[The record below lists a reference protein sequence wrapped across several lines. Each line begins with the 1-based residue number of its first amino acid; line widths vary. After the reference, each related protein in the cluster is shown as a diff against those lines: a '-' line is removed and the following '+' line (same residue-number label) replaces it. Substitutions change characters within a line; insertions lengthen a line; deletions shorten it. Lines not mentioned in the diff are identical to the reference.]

1 MFKKFQSDLLI
12 KNPLIWNTRVIP
24 FTILLLVFNLIF
36 FLVGY
41 NHGMIDFQTRQ
52 EYYYDFAEPIV
63 IIFSLLTSLLVFISW
78 ALFYFK
84 NNAFKSFYPKN
95 SNSIFKEWLLILLI
109 CLLNVAYI
117 PTYFYAKDFRA
128 RNYFEKSELE
138 RRCEVITKSSI
149 FLDGAFQE
157 EYYIDVKDEQGEWQ
171 RIRRDSFDYN
181 NRKYSLKSLINK
193 GFTSFSITDS
203 KNDSLK
209 VDQVKKWMAN
219 NQQDSI
225 KNLMADYFKI
235 INEHKLKS
243 NINAEKWFNLVY
255 DYPEFTNYARIG
267 KRNTVENFYLNDY
280 NSETVTEVIAY
291 NDTLVNDESNEEVFD
306 SLSFTVKFEDGY
318 KNLYYKYYLNSKSM
332 EYSYDEISRVWT
344 NPTVDFGF
352 VIAFFY
358 FAFSFSFLFFTFK
371 ITSGR
376 SWLIS
381 IITTITLG
389 IILGILFS
397 LRITTTARFGIVIA
411 IIIAL
416 LTYFILILKN
426 KQTKKISA
434 IVLNLLVWYLP
445 SLLITIYFFTI
456 EILKIRQGYYDV
468 DYDERTYENFPLIE
482 NLESF
487 VLPFLTINLIIVI
500 IYMFFISK
508 FIRKWKGIPES

>member
-24 FTILLLVFNLIF
+24 FTVILLFFNLIF

-109 CLLNVAYI
+109 CVLNLAYI

-128 RNYFEKSELE
+128 RNYFEKSELQ

-171 RIRRDSFDYN
+171 RIRRDSFEYN

-193 GFTSFSITDS
+193 GHLSFPIPDY
-203 KNDSLK
+203 KKDSLNS
-209 VDQVKKWMAN
+209 DQVKKWMVN
-219 NQQDSI
+219 DQQDSI
-225 KNLMADYFKI
+225 KNLMADFFKI
-235 INEHKLKS
+235 VNEHKLKS

-255 DYPEFTNYARIG
+255 DYPEFTDYARIG
-267 KRNTVENFYLNDY
+267 MKNSIEEYYDYETENG
-280 NSETVTEVIAY
+280 VTEVAEYIDSLATY
-291 NDTLVNDESNEEVFD
+291 NTNKEVYD
-306 SLSFTVKFEDGY
+306 SLSFNLKFENGY
-318 KNLYYKYYLNSKSM
+318 KNLYYKYYINSKSM
-332 EYSYDEISRVWT
+332 VYSYDEISRAWT
-344 NPTVDFGF
+344 SPTVDFEFVLAFLYVSLGF
-352 VIAFFY
+352 
-358 FAFSFSFLFFTFK
+358 SLLFFTFK
-371 ITSGR
+371 FTFGR
-376 SWLIS
+376 SWLIG

-397 LRITTTARFGIVIA
+397 LRLTTTSRFGIVIV

-416 LTYFILILKN
+416 LTYFIIILKN
-426 KQTKKISA
+426 KQSKKISA

-445 SLLITIYFFTI
+445 ILLIMIYFLVI
-456 EILKIRQGYYDV
+456 EILKVSQGYYDV
-468 DYDERTYENFPLIE
+468 DYEKRTYENFPLIE
-482 NLESF
+482 DLESL
-487 VLPFLTINLIIVI
+487 VMPFLSINLIIVI

-508 FIRKWKGIPES
+508 FIRKWKGIAES